1 VGKRLTL
8 IGKGSYSDACGRTPT
23 EWDFIQSLSYR
34 EQLAEEDAAF
44 VKLVYTS
51 RLNKVGE
58 SKPITLPLTNAYAR
72 LASARQCTG
81 NKSE

>member
-1 VGKRLTL
+1 MPSDFGDKLITLRLMNT
-8 IGKGSYSDACGRTPT
+8 A

-51 RLNKVGE
+51 RLNKV
-58 SKPITLPLTNAYAR
+58 SPSNAA
-72 LASARQCTG
+72 
-81 NKSE
+81 K

>member
-1 VGKRLTL
+1 MGKRLTL
-8 IGKGSYSDACGRTPT
+8 IGKGSYSDACERTPT

-58 SKPITLPLTNAYAR
+58 
-72 LASARQCTG
+72 ARQSLSSHECLRPPFFC
-81 NKSE
+81 